1 MHEVSRRC
9 FIFTGLSALVAGC
22 AETARLQGSRVLDRG
37 VGHVVSS
44 QVSRSPQVPGS
55 PSENLLRPQRESAA
69 IMAVPRSR
77 WAEAQPVRSRLAAMG
92 SVRRITIH
100 HEGWTPVWFEDTRA
114 TARRLESIRLAHLQ
128 RMKAGDIG
136 YHMVIDRAGR
146 VWQGRDLSYQGAHV
160 RDHNVGNI
168 GVMVLGNFDLQRPTD
183 RQIVTL
189 RDMLTKLMQRYHIR
203 ESGVHTHQEL
213 NITACPGRV
222 LQAGVSSLRRSGLVA

>member
-1 MHEVSRRC
+1 MHDVSRRC

-22 AETARLQGSRVLDRG
+22 AEATRLQGSRTEAHG
-37 VGHVVSS
+37 VGRIASSRVSGPYATPRTS
-44 QVSRSPQVPGS
+44 
-55 PSENLLRPQRESAA
+55 SENLLRSQSESAA

-77 WAEAQPVRSRLAAMG
+77 WAEAQPVQSRLAAMG
-92 SVRRITIH
+92 PVQRITIH

-146 VWQGRDLSYQGAHV
+146 VWQGRELCYQGAHV

-183 RQIVTL
+183 RQIASL
-189 RDMLTKLMQRYHIR
+189 SAMLTKLMRRYHIR

-213 NITACPGRV
+213 NITACPGRA
-222 LQAGVSSLRRSGLVA
+222 LQAGVSSLRRGGLV